1 MTMRAEQVGDPSG
14 RAACAERRTRSARQI
29 VLAPRRRARGGR
41 QSRRRFHFSSTGF
54 FTANSAGD
62 SCRSFIKS
70 ALRRSLRAM
79 RSATTVG
86 RRGVSSVVSSPREV
100 SRMPKPAPP
109 LSRRLE
115 AAFARLDPA
124 TPVPPWPR
132 AIRLGVDY
140 ALRVV
145 GMNPQTDAEADG
157 LARTCFILGQLQQR
171 DPPGDPPATCTAH
184 EHVGRAGADCARAF
198 DLLGQ
203 IRDGSAEW
211 ARYGW
216 AVPTLAD
223 HTMRILQRA
232 ARGERVRDDVL
243 APVLAAAEHVAG
255 ELGMRLLASYPIDAA
270 HPAGLDQRD
279 GT

>member
-1 MTMRAEQVGDPSG
+1 MQ
-14 RAACAERRTRSARQI
+14 
-29 VLAPRRRARGGR
+29 
-41 QSRRRFHFSSTGF
+41 
-54 FTANSAGD
+54 
-62 SCRSFIKS
+62 
-70 ALRRSLRAM
+70 LRLI
-79 RSATTVG
+79 
-86 RRGVSSVVSSPREV
+86 P
-100 SRMPKPAPP
+100 
-109 LSRRLE
+109 LE